1 MKTATVKDRLL
12 TLIAEIGV
20 SVNMFERICGL
31 SQGYVK
37 NLRKGLSEEM
47 WERISRAYPDVSKV
61 WLLTGEGDMLLPRTS
76 QTATG
81 NGNVQV
87 AGNGNR
93 LGTDAM
99 DELKAQ
105 LAKKDEQIERL
116 LAIIDKLTNG

>member
-1 MKTATVKDRLL
+1 MGKLGLKGRLL
-12 TLIAEIGV
+12 LFIDNQGI
-20 SVNMFERICGL
+20 SVREFERRCGL
-31 SQGYVK
+31 SNGYVRGIRQGVTAEK
-37 NLRKGLSEEM
+37 VEQIATQFPTLSK
-47 WERISRAYPDVSKV
+47 S

-87 AGNGNR
+87 AGNGNS

>member
-1 MKTATVKDRLL
+1 MSTQDRLATFL
-12 TLIAEIGV
+12 AYKHL
-20 SVNMFERICGL
+20 NYKDFEKQVGL
-31 SQGYVK
+31 GQSSAS
-37 NLRKGLSEEM
+37 RLSERSTPRTYK
-47 WERISRAYPDVSKV
+47 RISDAFPDLNIG
-61 WLLTGEGDMLLPRTS
+61 WLRNGEGDMLLPRTS

-105 LAKKDEQIERL
+105 FAKKDEQIERL